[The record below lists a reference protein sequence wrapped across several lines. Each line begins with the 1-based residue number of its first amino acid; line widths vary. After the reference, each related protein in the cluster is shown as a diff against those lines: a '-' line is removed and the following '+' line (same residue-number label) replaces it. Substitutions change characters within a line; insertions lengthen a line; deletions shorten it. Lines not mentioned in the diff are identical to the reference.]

1 MNPVSLVLAY
11 QEARVRPVVS
21 DFDCLLCGTRG
32 INYLRPADNQTEV
45 LQWLVDQLRK
55 VLGDPRRGGW
65 MARWFSVLSET
76 QFHPVWPP
84 HGFGDPTSYQHFK
97 HTITQMRG
105 TCGGVRHG
113 PESFNYYFP
122 QDIVSDGTFLV
133 MWEGWLK
140 TIDPDN
146 RPQCYKAPF
155 RHLSEPELRAFLLER
170 VGRRLALTPILT
182 LTLARSPSLT

>member
-1 MNPVSLVLAY
+1 M
-11 QEARVRPVVS
+11 
-21 DFDCLLCGTRG
+21 
-32 INYLRPADNQTEV
+32 
-45 LQWLVDQLRK
+45 
-55 VLGDPRRGGW
+55 
-65 MARWFSVLSET
+65 LSET

-97 HTITQMRG
+97 HTITQARRLTLTLTLMPTPTLILTLTLILILTLTTTQMRG

>member
-1 MNPVSLVLAY
+1 M
-11 QEARVRPVVS
+11 
-21 DFDCLLCGTRG
+21 
-32 INYLRPADNQTEV
+32 
-45 LQWLVDQLRK
+45 
-55 VLGDPRRGGW
+55 
-65 MARWFSVLSET
+65 LSET

-97 HTITQMRG
+97 HTITQARRLTLTLTRIPTLTLILILALILILTLTLTTTQMRG

-170 VGRRLALTPILT
+170 VGRLLALTPT
-182 LTLARSPSLT
+182 LTRTLA

>member
-1 MNPVSLVLAY
+1 
-11 QEARVRPVVS
+11 
-21 DFDCLLCGTRG
+21 
-32 INYLRPADNQTEV
+32 
-45 LQWLVDQLRK
+45 
-55 VLGDPRRGGW
+55 
-65 MARWFSVLSET
+65 
-76 QFHPVWPP
+76 
-84 HGFGDPTSYQHFK
+84 
-97 HTITQMRG
+97 MRG

-170 VGRRLALTPILT
+170 VGRRLALTPT
-182 LTLARSPSLT
+182 PTRTRTLARSPIPILTLTPTLTLTQHLTRPRLHLPAQSQVGGVRRGLV

>member
-1 MNPVSLVLAY
+1 
-11 QEARVRPVVS
+11 
-21 DFDCLLCGTRG
+21 
-32 INYLRPADNQTEV
+32 
-45 LQWLVDQLRK
+45 
-55 VLGDPRRGGW
+55 
-65 MARWFSVLSET
+65 
-76 QFHPVWPP
+76 
-84 HGFGDPTSYQHFK
+84 
-97 HTITQMRG
+97 MRG

-170 VGRRLALTPILT
+170 VGRRLALTPT
-182 LTLARSPSLT
+182 RTRTRTLARSPIPILTLPPTLTLTLTVTLTNPNPVALTLTLP